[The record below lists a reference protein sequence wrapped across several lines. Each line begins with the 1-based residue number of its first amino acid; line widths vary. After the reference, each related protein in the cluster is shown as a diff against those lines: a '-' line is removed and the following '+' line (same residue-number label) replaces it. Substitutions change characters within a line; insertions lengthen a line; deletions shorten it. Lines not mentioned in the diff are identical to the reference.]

1 MYENSP
7 ETNEL
12 MHYGVP
18 GMKWGVRKSYKEIQ
32 KLQRSSARKIRSVMR
47 IKNLLNMQMKYRK
60 DTAKLNELAQNRRA
74 RGMIARSKMYETLAK
89 VTNPTRTIAN
99 KRITHLEKQISN
111 NMSKVSKMTLEN
123 SEVYINIGQDYL
135 TKLEKEL
142 DRRKGIAV

>member
-47 IKNLLNMQMKYRK
+47 IKDLLNMQMKYRK

-111 NMSKVSKMTLEN
+111 NMKKVSEMSLKM
-123 SEVYINIGQDYL
+123 SESYINIGRNYL
-135 TKLEKEL
+135 VDLEEEL
-142 DRRKGIAV
+142 ERRKGLKV